1 MTEKKKPTSAKK
13 PAVKKSAKAPAEKP
27 TAEKP
32 VEKSTA
38 KKPVVNRGMFI
49 DFAPGHSQAHIDEL
63 NNRLSQQKT
72 PDELPSRR
80 PTPDRPIDR
89 PAVPR
94 PPRSKVPIKRK
105 VGITTGNMPHIQ
117 GPTKVVKQ
125 TTVIATTDNM
135 PEISESKR
143 HLRVA
148 PRRPTPITRSGAVVM
163 PSAPSA
169 GYTGHKKSSNI
180 DDNGFFKDSSPLM
193 SDADLAIALAGFADD
208 PEETSPLT
216 DNLSKEAAE
225 FAEEI
230 DALDEVEDIEEVS
243 DDISEE
249 LTRDISDN
257 LNTDVKTDNLT
268 VADAMKSLKEK
279 EQEEE
284 TEDFVS
290 EPKPLF
296 DEEKQE
302 KPKKNIIFRSLYDG
316 KSPFL
321 SSVTV
326 EKRPLSGTA
335 SATEVVISGGEIV
348 GGRLAK
354 QAEAIQKEH
363 KPVKLVRKE
372 SPEYRPI
379 RTKNIYAKREEA
391 PAEHTKPRDTIVITP
406 EENNHNTGLI
416 IAILLT
422 IILGAGVG
430 ALVYLIFF

>member
-13 PAVKKSAKAPAEKP
+13 PAAKKAPAKKP
-27 TAEKP
+27 AAKAAEKP
-32 VEKSTA
+32 AE

-49 DFAPGHSQAHIDEL
+49 DFAPGRSQAHIDEL
-63 NNRLSQQKT
+63 NNKLSQQKSL
-72 PDELPSRR
+72 DELPARR

-125 TTVIATTDNM
+125 TTIVATTDNM

-169 GYTGHKKSSNI
+169 GYTGHKSSSI
-180 DDNGFFKDSSPLM
+180 GDDGFFKDSSPLM

-230 DALDEVEDIEEVS
+230 DALDEIEDIEEVS

-257 LNTDVKTDNLT
+257 LNTDVKKDNLT
-268 VADAMKSLKEK
+268 VADVMKNLKEK

-290 EPKPLF
+290 EPKALF
-296 DEEKQE
+296 DEEAQE
-302 KPKKNIIFRSLYDG
+302 KPKKSTIFRSLYDG

-335 SATEVVISGGEIV
+335 PATEVVISGGEIV

-379 RTKNIYAKREEA
+379 RTKNVYAKREEA
-391 PAEHTKPRDTIVITP
+391 PVEHAKPRDTIVITP
-406 EENNHNTGLI
+406 EENGHNTGLI